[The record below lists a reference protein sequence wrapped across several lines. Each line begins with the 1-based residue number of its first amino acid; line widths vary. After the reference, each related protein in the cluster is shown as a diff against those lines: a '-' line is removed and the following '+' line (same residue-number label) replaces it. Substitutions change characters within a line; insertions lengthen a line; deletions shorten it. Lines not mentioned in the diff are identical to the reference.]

1 MDKENF
7 SHLLA
12 NPFFLKKKNNVKF
25 EIENDV
31 IILLHKLFPE
41 YHITDIDG
49 EYLIKRLDNFCK
61 DLYIEHIVDDLLKEI
76 IQKTIDQN
84 V

>member
-1 MDKENF
+1 MDKQNY

-12 NPFFLKKKNNVKF
+12 NPYFFKKKNNVKF

-31 IILLHKLFPE
+31 VLLLHKLFPE
-41 YHITDIDG
+41 YNITDIDG
-49 EYLIKRLDNFCK
+49 EFLIKRLDNFCK
-61 DLYIEHIVDDLLKEI
+61 DLYIEHIVNDLLNEI